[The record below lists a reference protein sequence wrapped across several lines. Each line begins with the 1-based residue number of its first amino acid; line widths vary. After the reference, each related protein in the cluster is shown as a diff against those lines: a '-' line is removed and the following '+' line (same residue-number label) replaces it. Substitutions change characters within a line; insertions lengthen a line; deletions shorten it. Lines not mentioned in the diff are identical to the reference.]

1 MQALLTDLKRYAMSQ
16 LDLTVRLANVNC
28 TFAERLIAAHV
39 AAVAG
44 SLQQLVDVQDRKN
57 NGSGNMLSVT
67 GGSVMNY
74 CNSCMREGFA
84 YQQQVLTE
92 LSHRGER

>member
-1 MQALLTDLKRYAMSQ
+1 MQALLIDLKQHAMSQ

-28 TFAERLIAAHV
+28 TFAERLITAHV

-44 SLQQLVDVQDRKN
+44 SLQQLVDVQDREN
-57 NGSGNMLSVT
+57 NGFGNMLSVA
-67 GGSVMNY
+67 GGSVVNY

-92 LSHRGER
+92 LSRRSKC